1 MPSQLPDPLDADRVR
16 LLHMLDAA
24 RKAVAFTSRTSRERL
39 SLDDLA
45 TLGLVK
51 CIEILGEAANRVSDE
66 TTHRV
71 ADIPWRSIIA
81 MRHRTVHGYDDINLD
96 IVWVTATQSLPPLI
110 AALEAALANWPD
122 AEQQ

>member
-1 MPSQLPDPLDADRVR
+1 MPSQLPGPLDADRVR

-24 RKAVAFTSRTSRERL
+24 RKAVAFASRTTRERL

-51 CIEILGEAANRVSDE
+51 CIELLGEAANRVSVE
-66 TTHRV
+66 TTQRI
-71 ADIPWRSIIA
+71 ADVPWRSIIA

-122 AEQQ
+122 AKQP

>member
-1 MPSQLPDPLDADRVR
+1 MPSQLPGPLDADRVR

-24 RKAVAFTSRTSRERL
+24 RKAVAFASRTSRDRL

-51 CIEILGEAANRVSDE
+51 CIEILGEAANRVSDD

-71 ADIPWRSIIA
+71 ADIP
-81 MRHRTVHGYDDINLD
+81 
-96 IVWVTATQSLPPLI
+96 
-110 AALEAALANWPD
+110 
-122 AEQQ
+122 